1 MNIIVVDWCCMCQKS
16 GKSIDHLLIT
26 SFVVRW
32 QENYGVRFFIYLVL
46 LGLCWERWENCWWVG
61 EDKLKTLNALEV
73 WRLATLCLMWCIW
86 RELEDQEIVLLE
98 LKKMIQS
105 LDWDLQ
111 QLAAQIATNFGSIL
125 LHSSYETHLV
135 K

>member
-1 MNIIVVDWCCMCQKS
+1 
-16 GKSIDHLLIT
+16 
-26 SFVVRW
+26 
-32 QENYGVRFFIYLVL
+32 
-46 LGLCWERWENCWWVG
+46 
-61 EDKLKTLNALEV
+61 LKTLNALEV

>member
-1 MNIIVVDWCCMCQKS
+1 
-16 GKSIDHLLIT
+16 
-26 SFVVRW
+26 
-32 QENYGVRFFIYLVL
+32 
-46 LGLCWERWENCWWVG
+46 
-61 EDKLKTLNALEV
+61 
-73 WRLATLCLMWCIW
+73 MWCIW

-125 LHSSYETHLV
+125 
-135 K
+135 